1 MHTSV
6 FNQEKD
12 DENTDEVST
21 QSWYSYASS
30 LLSSASTSANAVAS
44 SASTVASSASAVAS
58 SASAVASSASASVT
72 AMASRASG
80 IVSSV
85 GESYSEGGVNDFECL
100 LTNRF
105 SVCIMIPVSY

>member
-58 SASAVASSASASVT
+58 SASASVT